1 MARLVW
7 CTVTFSALMSK
18 FTANILPSLGA
29 SAKVSRPVVRNSAS
43 ALSDIEDNDDQTND
57 IDPVLLAEDHNTP
70 KTPAPAKNPEPKFTP
85 ASKFRAQAANSFGNI
100 SELVKIK
107 MASEEKKAMAMEE
120 KLNLDKAKL
129 ELEKKRVEL
138 DTQRGKVDMART
150 VLEMDGAAP
159 EVKNAANAFLLAL
172 FR

>member
-1 MARLVW
+1 
-7 CTVTFSALMSK
+7 MSK

-57 IDPVLLAEDHNTP
+57 IDPVLLAEDHNAP
-70 KTPAPAKNPEPKFTP
+70 KTPAPAKIPAAVVSEPKFTP